1 MAPANRLQA
10 LFDLSAAMSS
20 TLELEEVL
28 ALFTR
33 EAAELTGATSAELSL
48 LSQDRETVIMLTDWS
63 GNWSTTVGEHYSE
76 AGQTYPVEWF
86 ETIKRVLVTQQPEQ
100 VRVADARA
108 EPALR
113 ASISRYDINSSLM
126 LPLVS
131 RGETI
136 GLVEVID
143 GRDRRWDDFD
153 VEFCMALCN
162 VVAPA
167 IRNALLYREMREDA
181 QRDELTGL
189 GNRRAFN
196 ERLAREGELQ
206 GDLGDVAL
214 VVLDL
219 DGLKRINDRGGHD
232 AGDRALRLAA
242 DAIRA
247 AIRETD
253 AAYRLGGDEF
263 AVVLSGVDE
272 RIAMAVGERISA
284 ALAELGGGALTLSA
298 GVALGNGISEA
309 DLLYR
314 RADGATY
321 RAKHAGGGRVELAQV
336 A

>member
-48 LSQDRETVIMLTDWS
+48 LSQDGETVIMLTDWS

-76 AGQTYPVEWF
+76 AGQTYPLRRF
-86 ETIKRVLVTQQPEQ
+86 DTIRRVLESQQPEQ
-100 VRVADARA
+100 ARVADPQS
-108 EPALR
+108 EPELR
-113 ASISRYDINSSLM
+113 ASIARYGIHSTLM

-143 GRDRRWDDFD
+143 GRDRRWDEFD

-167 IRNALLYREMREDA
+167 IRNALLYREMREIA

-196 ERLAREGELQ
+196 ERLARENEQQ
-206 GDLGDVAL
+206 GLGDVAL
-214 VVLDL
+214 VVLDM

-242 DAIRA
+242 DAIRS

-253 AAYRLGGDEF
+253 SAYRLGGDEF

-272 RIAMAVGERISA
+272 RIALLVGERISS
-284 ALAELGGGALTLSA
+284 ALAELSGGTLTMSA
-298 GVALGNGISEA
+298 GVALGNGINGA
-309 DLLYR
+309 DQLYR

-321 RAKHAGGGRVELAQV
+321 RAKHAGGGRVELAQ
-336 A
+336 AA

>member
-28 ALFTR
+28 SLFTR

-48 LSQDRETVIMLTDWS
+48 LSQDGETVIMLTDWS
-63 GNWSTTVGEHYSE
+63 GNWSTTVDEHYSE
-76 AGQTYPVEWF
+76 AGQTYSLHRF
-86 ETIKRVLVTQQPEQ
+86 DTIKRVLESQQPEQ
-100 VRVADARA
+100 ARVADGQSEPELRESIARYGIH
-108 EPALR
+108 
-113 ASISRYDINSSLM
+113 STLM

-167 IRNALLYREMREDA
+167 IRNALLYREMREIA

-196 ERLAREGELQ
+196 ERLARENEQQ
-206 GDLGDVAL
+206 GLGDVAL
-214 VVLDL
+214 VVLDM

-242 DAIRA
+242 DAIRS

-253 AAYRLGGDEF
+253 SAYRLGGDEF

-272 RIAMAVGERISA
+272 RIALLVGERIST
-284 ALAELGGGALTLSA
+284 ALAELSGGTLTMSA
-298 GVALGNGISEA
+298 GVALGNGINGA
-309 DLLYR
+309 DQLYR

-321 RAKHAGGGRVELAQV
+321 RAKHAGGGRVELAQ
-336 A
+336 AA